1 MAIAKL
7 FSISLN
13 HFQLNFITKLLN
25 LLSLIGGEIPV
36 HEEVHEV
43 IQEEVQTLR
52 QFLACRKSELME
64 ISNSAKLFAEKFSA
78 TV

>member
-1 MAIAKL
+1 M
-7 FSISLN
+7 
-13 HFQLNFITKLLN
+13 
-25 LLSLIGGEIPV
+25 LSLIGGEIPV
-36 HEEVHEV
+36 HEEIHEV
-43 IQEEVQTLR
+43 IQEAVQTLR